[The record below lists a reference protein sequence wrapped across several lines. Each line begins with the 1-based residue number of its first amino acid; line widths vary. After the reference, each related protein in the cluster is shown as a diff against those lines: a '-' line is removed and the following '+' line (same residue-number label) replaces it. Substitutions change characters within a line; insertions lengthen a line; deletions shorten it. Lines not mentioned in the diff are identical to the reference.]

1 MKNILTRLSL
11 LAILSIG
18 TLFAFSCSEDPL
30 PATPKSKVRVIHS
43 ASDAPAVNVNVDGAT
58 AITALNYR
66 SASVYAE
73 VNSGERL
80 ISVIAP
86 TLNNAEVFSQRLT
99 FLENSNYTVFAVGPV
114 IAGKISPVLANDL
127 NNSVAGKVKIRF
139 AHMAPD
145 VPTVDVKVG
154 SASVAPLFANAGVKS
169 VSAYKEVDPMSVSLV
184 VTGAGG
190 NTALL
195 EFEPVV
201 LTAGAVYT
209 AVAMGTLDPTDAFP
223 VSVRVY
229 VDTDMGNTFVDLV
242 AKSSTPPAQVM
253 IVHASPDAPA
263 VDINVNGSKVTSSP
277 LTFPSSSGYLS
288 INVSNGN
295 PDIKIQVTNSTTIIP
310 IPASALPT
318 LVAGK
323 KYTLFVNGLLGN
335 GTLDFKVVEDNFVAD
350 SLKPI
355 IRFAH
360 MSPDAPAVD
369 ILLVIPNLGDYEV
382 PTLQGKK
389 FNEVTGFVQAQGG
402 SFPVKVRLT
411 GTQTIAL
418 TIPSFTFTNGKVI
431 TIFAHGLASGTPALG
446 AGVIMHN

>member
-1 MKNILTRLSL
+1 MKILLKTLSTVTLIL
-11 LAILSIG
+11 LSSFFL
-18 TLFAFSCSEDPL
+18 FSCSEDPL
-30 PATPKSKVRVIHS
+30 PAATKSKVRVIHS
-43 ASDAPAVNVNVDGAT
+43 AYNVPAVDVTVDGAST
-58 AITALNYR
+58 FTGLTYK
-66 SASVYAE
+66 SASTYSELTAGSRAVKI
-73 VNSGERL
+73 V
-80 ISVIAP
+80 AP
-86 TLNNAEVFSQRLT
+86 TLSNSEVFSQSLI
-99 FLENSNYTVFAVGPV
+99 FQSGVNYTIFAAGPLSG
-114 IAGKISPVLANDL
+114 GKIFPVLATDERTA
-127 NNSVAGKVKIRF
+127 VAGKAKIRF
-139 AHMAPD
+139 AHMSPD
-145 VPTVDVKVG
+145 VPTVDVKTSTGV
-154 SASVAPLFANAGVKS
+154 SLFASAATKTVT
-169 VSAYKEVDPMSVSLV
+169 AYKEVDPMSVSLV
-184 VTGAGG
+184 VSSASGT
-190 NTALL
+190 TPLL
-195 EFEPVV
+195 EFEPVT
-201 LTAGAVYT
+201 LAAGEVYT
-209 AVAMGTLDPTDAFP
+209 AVALGTVDPTDAYP
-223 VSVRVY
+223 VSVRLY
-229 VDTDMGNTFVDLV
+229 IDKDPSNTFVDLIP
-242 AKSSTPPAQVM
+242 KSSTPPAQVM

-389 FNEVTGFVQAQGG
+389 FNEVTGFVPAQGG